1 MATLFL
7 RHEPALVTL
16 LADIEQAAEALQP
29 LPVGSPGA
37 VTKRVKAGHAYYYRQ
52 FYGASGQKR
61 DEYLG
66 PVGTGGGALE
76 NGAS

>member
-1 MATLFL
+1 
-7 RHEPALVTL
+7 
-16 LADIEQAAEALQP
+16 
-29 LPVGSPGA
+29 